1 MFDEHLENIKL
12 FFNDRKKLQVFCFTG
27 FILAMLLWGLLNENI
42 MKAFTHPVNVAVFFV
57 IFLVFIGGLNRLR
70 QGKNSGVVPSL
81 LTTIGVFG
89 TFLGI
94 FLGLLEFDVSNETK
108 INESIKDL
116 LDGLKIAFLSSI
128 EGMGAALLFRGFIL
142 LKKGKSTTDT
152 LAENIAQAN
161 SDSITNALEKFIKD
175 FNEGLTA
182 QFGENFKQ
190 LNESVGRMVEWL
202 DIHKEFMEK
211 TTGMIETAS
220 VALQSSAESLQKVEQ
235 ATAPLASNIDGLGEV
250 VKTVDEQMQIL
261 KATLAGVSDLGEQ
274 AKAVFPALKSGI
286 NEMTE
291 HMDSALRQATQE
303 MADSTK
309 QTQEKIQN
317 NVVAFDEQSREAIQ
331 RIVSDLGNRLTAI
344 SETLTNDYERLAAGI
359 QRINTLAT
367 QLESK
372 KP

>member
-1 MFDEHLENIKL
+1 MMFDEQFEKILGAFLDPINLIVVSAIGLVFLVGL
-12 FFNDRKKLQVFCFTG
+12 FFFYKEKNC
-27 FILAMLLWGLLNENI
+27 
-42 MKAFTHPVNVAVFFV
+42 AVF
-57 IFLVFIGGLNRLR
+57 
-70 QGKNSGVVPSL
+70 PSL

-89 TFLGI
+89 TFFGI
-94 FLGLLEFDVSNETK
+94 FIGLLDFDVNNIDDSVKN
-108 INESIKDL
+108 L
-116 LDGLKIAFLSSI
+116 LEGLKTAFLSSI
-128 EGMGAALLFRGFIL
+128 EGMLAAVVFRVILLFRQ
-142 LKKGKSTTDT
+142 GKNPTKVLS
-152 LAENIAQAN
+152 ESIADAN
-161 SDSITNALEKFIKD
+161 SSSIRDALEKFIKD
-175 FNEGLTA
+175 LNEGLTA
-182 QFGENFKQ
+182 QLGENFKQ
-190 LNESVGRMVEWL
+190 LNESIGKMVEWL

-344 SETLTNDYERLAAGI
+344 SETLTNDYDRLADAI

-372 KP
+372 KR